1 MNLYDILMADNIV
14 ESINENLD
22 YLLQIIP
29 EIKYMIGFD
38 HKHPHHHLDVWKHTL
53 LALSNSQQI
62 FDVRL
67 TLLLHDIGKPFSYQT
82 DGEIRHYKGHPEKS
96 KIMAY
101 EILKRL
107 GYEEKYIEKICFYIE
122 NHDTEIKDELIK
134 NNIKEA
140 LTLFEVQQ
148 CDALAHHP
156 DKLEKRISYLTRTKK
171 RLGI

>member
-1 MNLYDILMADNIV
+1 M
-14 ESINENLD
+14 
-22 YLLQIIP
+22 
-29 EIKYMIGFD
+29 
-38 HKHPHHHLDVWKHTL
+38 

-134 NNIKEA
+134 NSVWSISNH
-140 LTLFEVQQ
+140 TV
-148 CDALAHHP
+148 
-156 DKLEKRISYLTRTKK
+156 RIYVRRRRCEYES
-171 RLGI
+171 I